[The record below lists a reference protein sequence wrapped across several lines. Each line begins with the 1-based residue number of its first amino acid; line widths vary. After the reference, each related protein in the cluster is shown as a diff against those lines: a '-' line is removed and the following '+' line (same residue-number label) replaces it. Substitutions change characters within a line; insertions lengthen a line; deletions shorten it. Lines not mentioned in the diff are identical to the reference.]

1 MNEFSLCSLTSYMIY
16 EPRSEDDLDRKLEL
30 RAKKDRAC
38 FFSELTSQWTL
49 LPQKLG
55 FSQVLKFLISFDNFQ
70 RTESLEQ

>member
-38 FFSELTSQWTL
+38 FF
-49 LPQKLG
+49 
-55 FSQVLKFLISFDNFQ
+55 F
-70 RTESLEQ
+70 